1 MGHHFN
7 SLTNRH
13 GTFARRFRS
22 CPVQQRFDPHWP
34 RPGSY
39 EGNVQSKINDQGWL
53 SYVKNMVETTP
64 FHRIIFL
71 SLYEKGILVEGLL
84 YEIYFGL
91 GTS

>member
-1 MGHHFN
+1 MEPLLAVSDHVRYNKG
-7 SLTNRH
+7 LTRTDH
-13 GTFARRFRS
+13 ALARLREMFKVKSRMA
-22 CPVQQRFDPHWP
+22 
-34 RPGSY
+34 
-39 EGNVQSKINDQGWL
+39 I
-53 SYVKNMVETTP
+53 SYVKNIVETTP